1 MRRIDQRPGQSRLVR
16 RRHGCPIRWQ
26 GELAVI
32 VALLVPTALAA
43 QVLPAEPIALAGGR
57 LVVSGEVSGTVAP
70 EDTGY
75 FNYTDYEQS
84 ALRLVRAGLTTSL
97 SLGRKAMVLGEVRSE
112 TGNAFDVYAMFLRL
126 RPWDGRAVD
135 VQLGRIP
142 PTFGAF
148 SRRGYG
154 IDNPLIGYPLP
165 YHYLTSLRADALPAT
180 ADDLLRM
187 RGRGWRP
194 VFPIGDQ
201 TAQPGLP
208 LMSALR
214 WDTGVQVRVG
224 GRPVQFVAAVTNG
237 SLSNPLVKDDNGGK
251 QVASRVAYQPSPG
264 LVFGVSVGRAAYL
277 SRIATDLVAVGS
289 DDSFTQEA
297 VGVDL
302 EYSREHWLVRAE
314 GVFSRWTV
322 PTVNVPF
329 IDSPL
334 GAAGLFVEG
343 QYKLQP
349 GFYIAGRVD
358 YLGFS
363 SITGTLD
370 GGRPTPWDF
379 PVTRLEVGG
388 GYYVLRNMVAKVA
401 YQQNWRENPLERRT
415 RFVAAQM
422 IYWF

>member
-1 MRRIDQRPGQSRLVR
+1 M
-16 RRHGCPIRWQ
+16 
-26 GELAVI
+26 
-32 VALLVPTALAA
+32 TAA
-43 QVLPAEPIALAGGR
+43 
-57 LVVSGEVSGTVAP
+57 VAP

-84 ALRLVRAGLTTSL
+84 ALRQVRAGLTTSL

-112 TGNAFDVYAMFLRL
+112 TGNVFDVYAMFLRL

-135 VQLGRIP
+135 LQIGRIP

-154 IDNPLIGYPLP
+154 INNPLIGYPLP
-165 YHYLTSLRADALPAT
+165 YQYLTSLRADALPAN

-194 VFPIGDQ
+194 AFPIGAQ
-201 TAQPGLP
+201 TAEPGLP

-224 GRPVQFVAAVTNG
+224 HRPLQVVAAVTNG
-237 SLSNPLVKDDNGGK
+237 SLSNPLVRDDNAGK
-251 QVASRVAYQPSPG
+251 QIAGRVTYQPSPG
-264 LVFGVSVGRAAYL
+264 LVLGISGGRAAYL
-277 SRIATDLVAVGS
+277 GRTATDLLAVGS
-289 DDSFTQEA
+289 DGRFTQDA
-297 VGVDL
+297 VGVDV

-314 GVFSRWTV
+314 NVYSQWTV
-322 PTVNVPF
+322 PTVEAPSLE
-329 IDSPL
+329 SPL
-334 GAAGLFVEG
+334 AAVGLFVEG

-349 GFYIAGRVD
+349 GLYVAGRVD
-358 YLGFS
+358 HLGFS
-363 SITGTLD
+363 DIEGTLE

-388 GYYVLRNMVAKVA
+388 GYYLLRNMVAKVA
-401 YQQNWRENPLERRT
+401 YQHNWRANLLTRRT
-415 RFVAAQM
+415 RFLAAQA